1 MSASTPRKNK
11 RKDKNK
17 NKRNGQR
24 KTVPVLKMNQT
35 PVEVF
40 INTLGM
46 ELPGIVNACLEEM
59 FENFRTYCPYE
70 DGYALRSMSVSG
82 GDVIGAVLFEMPKCS
97 SDKKALNRAIITLQW
112 SQTEVCRSVLQDHYF
127 EKLMFLPAAKPI
139 GNVRGKTYYGM
150 FFMEPNDEN
159 IYQFKKAENNLTDN
173 II

>member
-1 MSASTPRKNK
+1 MSASAPRKNK
-11 RKDKNK
+11 RKNK

-40 INTLGM
+40 IDTSGM
-46 ELPGIVNACLEEM
+46 ELPGIVNECLVEM

-70 DGYALRSMSVSG
+70 DGYALRSLSVPG

-112 SQTEVCRSVLQDHYF
+112 SQTEVCRSVLQDNYV
-127 EKLMFLPAAKPI
+127 EKLMFLPAIKPV
-139 GNVRGKTYYGM
+139 GNAGEKTYYGM
-150 FFMEPNDEN
+150 FFIEPDEED
-159 IYQFKKAENNLTDN
+159 IYLFKKAQYNLTK
-173 II
+173 

>member
-11 RKDKNK
+11 RKNKNK

-24 KTVPVLKMNQT
+24 RNVPVLKMNQT

-40 INTLGM
+40 IDISGM
-46 ELPGIVNACLEEM
+46 ELPGIVNECLAEM

-112 SQTEVCRSVLQDHYF
+112 SQTEVCRSVLQDNYV
-127 EKLMFLPAAKPI
+127 ERLMFLPAIKPV
-139 GNVRGKTYYGM
+139 GNAGEKTYYGM
-150 FFMEPNDEN
+150 FFIEPDDEDV
-159 IYQFKKAENNLTDN
+159 YLFKKAQNNLTK
-173 II
+173 

>member
-11 RKDKNK
+11 RKNKNK

-40 INTLGM
+40 IDISGM
-46 ELPGIVNACLEEM
+46 ELPGIVNECLVEM

-70 DGYALRSMSVSG
+70 DGYALRSLSVPG

-112 SQTEVCRSVLQDHYF
+112 SQTEVCRSVLQDNYV
-127 EKLMFLPAAKPI
+127 EKLMFLPAIKPV
-139 GNVRGKTYYGM
+139 GNAGEKTYYGM
-150 FFMEPNDEN
+150 FFIEPDEED
-159 IYQFKKAENNLTDN
+159 IYLFKKAQNNLTK
-173 II
+173 

>member
-11 RKDKNK
+11 RKNKNK

-24 KTVPVLKMNQT
+24 KNVPVLKMNQT

-40 INTLGM
+40 IDISGM
-46 ELPGIVNACLEEM
+46 ELPGIVNECLAEM

-112 SQTEVCRSVLQDHYF
+112 SQTEVCRSVLQDNYV
-127 EKLMFLPAAKPI
+127 ERLMFLPAIKPV
-139 GNVRGKTYYGM
+139 GNAGEKTYYGM
-150 FFMEPNDEN
+150 FFIEPDDEDV
-159 IYQFKKAENNLTDN
+159 YLFKKAQNNLTK
-173 II
+173 